1 MNTLRFLH
9 EIFAVTVGG
18 LYRLYRDDTGIV
30 SMRKIANRSHNKAA
44 VSEHIFSDQ
53 YFAITVRGGIIP
65 YHHREWPAPNLPKI
79 DVFSTKAILE
89 QGHTSP
95 VVGLFLHESEARICL
110 LSQSTNIENPNWKE
124 CTKAVIAALKDDPV
138 IMVSS
143 TVHIGFPPDFF
154 P

>member
-1 MNTLRFLH
+1 MGIPQFLH
-9 EIFAVTVGG
+9 EIFAVTIGG

-44 VSEHIFSDQ
+44 VSEHVFSDQ

-65 YHHREWPAPNLPKI
+65 YHHLEWPTPNLPKI

-89 QGHTSP
+89 HGHTSP

-110 LSQSTNIENPNWKE
+110 ASESTDIEDPNWKD
-124 CTKAVIAALKDDPV
+124 CTKATIAALENDPGF
-138 IMVSS
+138 IVSRIPA
-143 TVHIGFPPDFF
+143 IGFPPDFF